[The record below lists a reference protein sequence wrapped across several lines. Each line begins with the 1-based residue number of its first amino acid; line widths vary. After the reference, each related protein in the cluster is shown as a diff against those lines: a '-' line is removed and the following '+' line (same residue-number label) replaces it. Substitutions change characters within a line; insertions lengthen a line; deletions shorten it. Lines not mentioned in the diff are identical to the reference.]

1 MKAIVFDSDSGPR
14 LQKDYPNPT
23 PDSGQVLV
31 AIETVGVCKTDL
43 EILKGYMGFSGVI
56 GHEFVATVI
65 DGPDEWISKR
75 VVAEIN
81 CNCGV
86 CEFCKSGNGN
96 HCPARSVIGIV
107 GRDGVMAERAL
118 LPIANLH
125 QLPDSLNND
134 RAVFVEPL
142 AAVLRIAQQ
151 VDLSG
156 ANVVVLGDGRL
167 GQLAAR
173 AIKASAKTKTLLM
186 VGKHADKL
194 KLASAAG
201 VDTIGL
207 QKFNPDR
214 SADVLVDA
222 TGSPEGF
229 ELALRTVMPLGTVVL
244 KSTFATEGGMNL
256 APVVID
262 EITVVGSR
270 CGPFAPAIEAL
281 DSGAVEV
288 TDLISHRFDLD
299 HGIEALHAASDG
311 RNIKVLIDIQQGT
324 AL

>member
-1 MKAIVFDSDSGPR
+1 MKAIVFDSDNGPHFR
-14 LQKDYPNPT
+14 EDYPSPT
-23 PDSGQVLV
+23 PGPGEVLV
-31 AIETVGVCKTDL
+31 AIETVGICKTDL
-43 EILKGYMGFSGVI
+43 EILKGYMGFTGVI

-65 DGPDEWISKR
+65 EGPDEWMSKR

-86 CEFCKSGNGN
+86 CELCKSGDGN
-96 HCPARSVIGIV
+96 HCPARSVIGIA
-107 GRDGVMAERAL
+107 GRDGVMAERARIPL
-118 LPIANLH
+118 ANLH
-125 QLPDSLNND
+125 QLPDSLSND

-142 AAVLRIAQQ
+142 AAVLRIARQ

-173 AIKASAKTKTLLM
+173 ALRAPVGALLM

-194 KLASAAG
+194 KLASEAG
-201 VDTIGL
+201 VNTASL
-207 QKFNPDR
+207 REFHPDR
-214 SADVLVDA
+214 SADVVVDA

-229 ELALRTVMPLGTVVL
+229 ELALRTVRPLGTVVL
-244 KSTFATEGGMNL
+244 KSTFATKGEMNL
-256 APVVID
+256 TPVVID

-288 TDLISHRFDLD
+288 TDLISCRFDLN
-299 HGIEALHAASDG
+299 HGIEALQAASDG
-311 RNIKVLIDIQQGT
+311 RNIKVLIDIQQGV